1 MKTIAIL
8 ALAASVVGC
17 SAAPAGSDTATD
29 RIGKDPLI
37 TATRDAVCAETREER
52 EMAIVTLAE
61 EVAYEG
67 EGVTDIVS
75 QVASEADCST
85 V

>member
-1 MKTIAIL
+1 MRTALTAIVL
-8 ALAASVVGC
+8 LTAACGAAASDT
-17 SAAPAGSDTATD
+17 PAD
-29 RIGKDPLI
+29 RTGEDPLI

-52 EMAIVTLAE
+52 EMAVVTLAE

>member
-1 MKTIAIL
+1 MRTALTAIVFL
-8 ALAASVVGC
+8 TAACG
-17 SAAPAGSDTATD
+17 AAASDTAAD
-29 RIGKDPLI
+29 RSGEDSLI
-37 TATRDAVCAETREER
+37 TATRDAVCAETREDR
-52 EMAIVTLAE
+52 EMAVVTLAE